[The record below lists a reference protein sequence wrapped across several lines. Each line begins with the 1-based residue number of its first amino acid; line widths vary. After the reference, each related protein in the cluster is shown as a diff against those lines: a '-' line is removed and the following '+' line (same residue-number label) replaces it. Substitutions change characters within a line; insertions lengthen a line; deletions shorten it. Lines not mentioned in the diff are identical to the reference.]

1 MVYKI
6 FWRTLS
12 AQFQHGYC
20 LCGQWKSTLRF
31 SDFCVISCGSCGNSI
46 ETVEF
51 ESNYHSNISLVR
63 FCVHLCR
70 QYNLF
75 ENGHTTFLSEKDHL
89 LALQLSIAG
98 LNKKDKGEYGV
109 MASEVIFAHNSY
121 VKLYCEDGEGAVVDK
136 TLQAYMDFLKLG
148 NLIDL
153 WKMSNIL
160 EKSMVGN
167 QDLAHFVKKCSFLL
181 CGRPNNKPEAC
192 SFSFYYHPV
201 YIYDVFYLSFELLC
215 LVKDFTGTGYSRCSV
230 RNLVNLLCKDKDIY
244 HVILETPLD
253 TSLQDGS
260 VLNDEKV
267 GIMVELIEEECLS
280 SVLFNGFSSVSNQG
294 LPSAHEEYV
303 EQVMTAFIRLLVN
316 SRDELALVMAI
327 TSPLVGLSHTAFT
340 HLKHRSIETGM
351 PMCQTALSYVLKLRL
366 GGKSYAP
373 SLNCSLRPYSK
384 GLGIFV
390 DVLNSL
396 QTIMEEDFST
406 ESAVRRILNVLKN
419 KLSKLAVPDIN
430 ANSIETVSK
439 KLLVLTADF
448 LRKQRNSLLSL
459 EQGIGTTTMLGQMT
473 FIVLRE
479 LIDCVNTSTIHLDP
493 MTIFSG
499 SDQQR
504 TPLTVPSV
512 FAYFRSP
519 EDLAESTEDVKPL
532 RIRQTEKS
540 QLKKFVVKQFPF
552 SEPKGAEKST
562 NVLGHCE
569 KKDITLPFQADS
581 PEREM
586 LSSEVET
593 STSDVIVLSK
603 DENFCVSRQEGG
615 KENKL
620 LSKQSRI
627 AAKRLFLKDITN
639 EPLSKVSKKNVLS
652 NESNSKTSIYK
663 KNSAPKKV
671 RNKVPKLAKGGEI
684 RGQGKITKF
693 FQVT

>member
-1 MVYKI
+1 MFDIDSESRISQSSTCFVWPEYEPKRLQDVI
-6 FWRTLS
+6 QHASLILS
-12 AQFQHGYC
+12 
-20 LCGQWKSTLRF
+20 KSK
-31 SDFCVISCGSCGNSI
+31 SDIDNDFCVISCGSCGNSI

-181 CGRPNNKPEAC
+181 CGRPNNKPE
-192 SFSFYYHPV
+192 
-201 YIYDVFYLSFELLC
+201 
-215 LVKDFTGTGYSRCSV
+215 